1 LNTNGKSEGNMDKE
15 FLLNKIKEITN
26 CSGSE
31 KEAAFQF
38 LIKNILNKIKHS
50 QAARI
55 AGLGIFQL
63 KNEPLLREERKGIPT
78 SLSSI
83 KTLIYAPFYDDNEK
97 QFSNL
102 FLNIDLSNYDFQE
115 YDQVDNAFNLGF
127 GKPTIPLNGQDLNK
141 FLKKI
146 KDYKIKPSF
155 EETISEL
162 IDGAEVLD
170 DFNIFSDYIEKSFL
184 GNQINETEEEAIKS
198 LLSEEVNPESD
209 VETTNNIEPVKTE
222 ADLNEG
228 ANIGLLNEEKEKPLE
243 EKIEEIEITN
253 ESIEK
258 LFSDEELEK
267 VFVEEPEIKEQPE
280 PENLSSEVQAEEMID
295 IIGEDKNVELE
306 VHATEK
312 SEEDPKRKTM
322 FDKLED
328 MLTKPDA
335 ENLIEEIVNDE
346 ESDDPIDKQ
355 VKSVAEN
362 VNGQK
367 TAISKLA
374 FYKSVIFWF
383 AIVFIIVL
391 AASLYLFV
399 PEYFNFKP
407 ENQKKAIAKKEISKV
422 EKPDVIID
430 SVKTTSDLINQKSPA
445 IIEEKPFQEK
455 NLYRAPLKDIKISN
469 QIFFDGKIYTVQVSS
484 WLNKSIA
491 ENEVKKLRSKGFD
504 AFIYEIYVP
513 AKGSTWSR
521 VRIGDFSSSAEAEKF
536 LINNQL
542 KE

>member
-1 LNTNGKSEGNMDKE
+1 
-15 FLLNKIKEITN
+15 
-26 CSGSE
+26 
-31 KEAAFQF
+31 
-38 LIKNILNKIKHS
+38 
-50 QAARI
+50 
-55 AGLGIFQL
+55 
-63 KNEPLLREERKGIPT
+63 
-78 SLSSI
+78 
-83 KTLIYAPFYDDNEK
+83 
-97 QFSNL
+97 
-102 FLNIDLSNYDFQE
+102 
-115 YDQVDNAFNLGF
+115 
-127 GKPTIPLNGQDLNK
+127 
-141 FLKKI
+141 
-146 KDYKIKPSF
+146 
-155 EETISEL
+155 
-162 IDGAEVLD
+162 
-170 DFNIFSDYIEKSFL
+170 
-184 GNQINETEEEAIKS
+184 
-198 LLSEEVNPESD
+198 
-209 VETTNNIEPVKTE
+209 VKTE

-228 ANIGLLNEEKEKPLE
+228 FNIGLLNEEKEKPLE